1 MVRMGRKTR
10 SQAGW
15 TLVELTIVM
24 SLIVVFS
31 TLALVGYRSAITRSK
46 EAVLKENLFRMRD
59 ANNQYY
65 VDKQRHPVTL
75 DSLVTEGYLRAV
87 PVEPFT
93 ESVDTWQTISGEFGA
108 VDPLEEGVFDVRTT
122 NEGSALDGTLYV
134 DW

>member
-1 MVRMGRKTR
+1 MVKVTRKTKN
-10 SQAGW
+10 QAGW

-46 EAVLKENLFRMRD
+46 EAVLKENLFRMREAID
-59 ANNQYY
+59 QYY
-65 VDKQRHPVTL
+65 VDRQRHPVTL
-75 DSLVTEGYLRAV
+75 ESLVTEGYLRTV

-93 ESVDTWQTISGEFGA
+93 GSIETWQAISGEFNAG
-108 VDPLEEGVFDVRTT
+108 DPLGEGVFDVKTT
-122 NEGSALDGTLYV
+122 NEATALDGTLYV

>member
-1 MVRMGRKTR
+1 MVSGRREVTR
-10 SQAGW
+10 QAGW

-24 SLIVVFS
+24 SLIVVLS

-46 EAVLKENLFRMRD
+46 EAVLKEDLFRMREAID
-59 ANNQYY
+59 QYY

-75 DSLVTEGYLRAV
+75 ESLVTEGYLRSV

-93 ESVDTWQTISGEFGA
+93 SSTETWQTVQGEFNA
-108 VDPLEEGVFDVRTT
+108 VDAFGEGVFDIKTT
-122 NEGSALDGTLYV
+122 NEGTALDGTLYV

>member
-1 MVRMGRKTR
+1 MVRETRKSEGQT
-10 SQAGW
+10 GW

-31 TLALVGYRSAITRSK
+31 TLALVGYGSAITRSK
-46 EAVLKENLFRMRD
+46 EAVLKENLFRMREAID
-59 ANNQYY
+59 QYY

-75 DSLVTEGYLRAV
+75 ESLVTEGYLRAV

-93 ESVDTWQTISGEFGA
+93 GSIETWQPISGEFNA
-108 VDPLEEGVFDVRTT
+108 VDPPGDGVFDVKTT

>member
-1 MVRMGRKTR
+1 MVKMGRKTK

-59 ANNQYY
+59 AINQYY
-65 VDKQRHPVTL
+65 VDKQHTL
-75 DSLVTEGYLRAV
+75 SR
-87 PVEPFT
+87 
-93 ESVDTWQTISGEFGA
+93 
-108 VDPLEEGVFDVRTT
+108 
-122 NEGSALDGTLYV
+122 
-134 DW
+134 